1 MEFFIKKRY
10 TIFENNFDE
19 EVMFMI
25 KVTLTNDILKKISSI
40 DENRFS
46 LSMIELPPMTKN
58 RLRKNSKKKS
68 SYASNKIEGNP
79 LTEEQ
84 ADEAIERDEHK
95 HFLKPEQEIRNY
107 FLALNLL
114 EGKLKRKEAFS
125 KKMILE
131 VQAMVEKGASKEKI
145 GLRGPM
151 PPGMLFAVYDA
162 ATGAPDYIPPEY
174 SDIPELLDELVD
186 YVNTTDDHPLI
197 IAAIVHYQLVTIHPF
212 EDGNGRTA
220 RLMSGYILDFYGY
233 GFNGIG
239 SLEEYFAYDPEEYYE
254 SLQMGLPV
262 LYYSGRENP
271 PHPEIWVNYF
281 LRMVELY
288 SKKVCELSKGVQAD
302 VLDGS
307 LSYLSAKEKDLL
319 VFLLKKRMLEFTP
332 IDVSKMIGVTN
343 KTIINRCAK
352 LTNNG
357 FLIPNIVSQRIR
369 SYSLSEF
376 TKRNEKKILSKIG

>member
-1 MEFFIKKRY
+1 
-10 TIFENNFDE
+10 
-19 EVMFMI
+19 MI
-25 KVTLTNDILKKISSI
+25 KVTLTNDILKQISSI

-46 LSMIELPPMTKN
+46 LSTIELPPMTKN

-84 ADEAIERDEHK
+84 ANEAIEKDEHK

-114 EGKLKRKEAFS
+114 EEKLKRKEPFS
-125 KKMILE
+125 KEMILE

-151 PPGMLFAVYDA
+151 PRGMLFAVYDA
-162 ATGAPDYIPPEY
+162 LTGVPDYIPPEY
-174 SDIPELLDELVD
+174 SDIPELLDELVN
-186 YVNTTDDHPLI
+186 YVATTNDHPLI

-220 RLMSGYILDFYGY
+220 RLLSGYILDFHGY
-233 GFNGIG
+233 GFDGIG
-239 SLEEYFAYDPEEYYE
+239 SLEEYFAYDPDEYYD
-254 SLQMGLPV
+254 SLQMGLPA

-288 SKKVCELSKGVQAD
+288 SKRVCELSKGALAD
-302 VLDGS
+302 DLDGS
-307 LSYLSAKEKDLL
+307 LSYLNAKEKDLL

-332 IDVSKMIGVTN
+332 IEVSKMIGVTN

-376 TKRNEKKILSKIG
+376 TRRNEKKILSKLGNSVLG

>member
-1 MEFFIKKRY
+1 
-10 TIFENNFDE
+10 
-19 EVMFMI
+19 MI
-25 KVTLTNDILKKISSI
+25 KVTLTNDILKRISSI

-46 LSMIELPPMTKN
+46 MNTIELPAMTKN

-79 LTEEQ
+79 LTEKQ
-84 ADEAIERDEHK
+84 ANEVIERDEHR

-114 EGKLKRKEAFS
+114 EDKLKKREAFS
-125 KKMILE
+125 KEMILE

-151 PPGMLFAVYDA
+151 PPGMLFAVYDSV
-162 ATGAPDYIPPEY
+162 TGVPDYIPPEY
-174 SDIPELLDELVD
+174 IDIPELLDELVE

-197 IAAIVHYQLVTIHPF
+197 IAAVVHYQLVTIHPF

-220 RLMSGYILDFYGY
+220 RLLSGYIMDFYGY
-233 GFNGIG
+233 GFGGIG
-239 SLEEYFAYDPEEYYE
+239 SLEEYFAYDPNEYYE

-288 SKKVCELSKGVQAD
+288 SKKVCELSMGAQEND
-302 VLDGS
+302 LDGS
-307 LSYLSAKEKDLL
+307 LSYLNAKEKEFL

-332 IDVSKMIGVTN
+332 IDISKMIGVSN
-343 KTIINRCAK
+343 KTVINRCAK
-352 LTNNG
+352 LTNHG

-376 TKRNEKKILSKIG
+376 TKQNQKKILSKIG

>member
-1 MEFFIKKRY
+1 
-10 TIFENNFDE
+10 
-19 EVMFMI
+19 MI
-25 KVTLTNDILKKISSI
+25 KVTLTNDILKKISAI

-46 LSMIELPPMTKN
+46 LSTIELPSMTKN

-79 LTEEQ
+79 LTEQQ
-84 ADEAIERDEHK
+84 AEEVIERDEHK
-95 HFLKPEQEIRNY
+95 HFLRPEQEIRNY

-114 EGKLKRKEAFS
+114 EEKLKRKEVFS
-125 KKMILE
+125 KEMILE

-145 GLRGPM
+145 GIRGEM
-151 PPGMLFAVYDA
+151 PPGMLFAVYDSA
-162 ATGAPDYIPPEY
+162 SGTPDYIPPEY
-174 SDIPELLDELVD
+174 SDIPKLLDELVE

-239 SLEEYFAYDPEEYYE
+239 SLEEYFAYDPDEYYN

-288 SKKVCELSKGVQAD
+288 SKKVYELSKGARED
-302 VLDGS
+302 DLDGS
-307 LSYLSAKEKDLL
+307 LSYLNAKEKELL
-319 VFLLKKRMLEFTP
+319 AFLLKKRLLEFTP
-332 IDVSKMIGVTN
+332 IDVSEMLGVTN

-376 TKRNEKKILSKIG
+376 SIRNDKNIISKIK

>member
-1 MEFFIKKRY
+1 MELFIQKRY
-10 TIFENNFDE
+10 TIFGDNFDE

-25 KVTLTNDILKKISSI
+25 KVALTNDMLKKISSI

-46 LSMIELPPMTKN
+46 LSAIELPPMTKN

-79 LTEEQ
+79 LTEKQ
-84 ADEAIERDEHK
+84 AEEAIERDEHK

-114 EGKLKRKEAFS
+114 EEKLKRKEAFS

-131 VQAMVEKGASKEKI
+131 VQAIVEKGAAKEKI

-151 PPGMLFAVYDA
+151 PPGVLFAVYDA
-162 ATGAPDYIPPEY
+162 VTGALDYIPPEY

-239 SLEEYFAYDPEEYYE
+239 SLEEYFAYDPDEYYE

-262 LYYSGRENP
+262 LYYEGRENP

-288 SKKVCELSKGVQAD
+288 SKKVCELSKGALAD
-302 VLDGS
+302 DLDGS

-343 KTIINRCAK
+343 KTIINRCVK
-352 LTNNG
+352 LTNHG

-376 TKRNEKKILSKIG
+376 TKRNEKKILSKFG

>member
-1 MEFFIKKRY
+1 
-10 TIFENNFDE
+10 
-19 EVMFMI
+19 MI
-25 KVTLTNDILKKISSI
+25 KVTLTNDILKRISSI

-46 LSMIELPPMTKN
+46 MNTIELPAMTKN

-79 LTEEQ
+79 LTEKQ
-84 ADEAIERDEHK
+84 ANEVIERDEHR

-114 EGKLKRKEAFS
+114 EDKLKKREAFS
-125 KKMILE
+125 KEMILE

-151 PPGMLFAVYDA
+151 PPGMLFAVYDSI
-162 ATGAPDYIPPEY
+162 TGVPDYIPPEY
-174 SDIPELLDELVD
+174 IDIPELLDELVE

-197 IAAIVHYQLVTIHPF
+197 IAAVVHYQLVTIHPF

-220 RLMSGYILDFYGY
+220 RLMSGYIMDFYGY
-233 GFNGIG
+233 GFGGIG
-239 SLEEYFAYDPEEYYE
+239 SLEEYFAYDPNEYYE

-288 SKKVCELSKGVQAD
+288 SKKVCELSMGAQEND
-302 VLDGS
+302 LDGS
-307 LSYLSAKEKDLL
+307 LSYLNAKEKEFL

-332 IDVSKMIGVTN
+332 IDISKMIGVSN
-343 KTIINRCAK
+343 KTVINRCAK
-352 LTNNG
+352 LTNHG

-376 TKRNEKKILSKIG
+376 TKQNQKKILSKIG